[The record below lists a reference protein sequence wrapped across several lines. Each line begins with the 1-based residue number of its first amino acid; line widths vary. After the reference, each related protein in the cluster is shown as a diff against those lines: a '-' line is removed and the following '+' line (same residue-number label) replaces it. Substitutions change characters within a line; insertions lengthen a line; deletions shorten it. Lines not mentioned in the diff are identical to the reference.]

1 MPWGVGDDSAPSCP
15 LPFPERRSHQ
25 AICSE
30 LDLPTSVLGEDSLP
44 TTQAQDL
51 ARYQLGLHQKKLTGP
66 HVKPGGMELL
76 WGRIP
81 LDKAGSFPAGP
92 RSSWAGISPLASGP

>member
-15 LPFPERRSHQ
+15 LPFPERRSH
-25 AICSE
+25 
-30 LDLPTSVLGEDSLP
+30 
-44 TTQAQDL
+44 QAQDL

-92 RSSWAGISPLASGP
+92 CSSWAGISPLASGP

>member
-1 MPWGVGDDSAPSCP
+1 MLWGVGDDSAPSCP
-15 LPFPERRSHQ
+15 LPLPEPQSH
-25 AICSE
+25 
-30 LDLPTSVLGEDSLP
+30 
-44 TTQAQDL
+44 QAQDL

-92 RSSWAGISPLASGP
+92 RSSWASISPLASGP